1 MKRILTLFVMAL
13 MSWGFLSAQSD
24 PEVKTGPKINFQAVI
39 RHHDAVNDMDTLFH
53 DQTVTCTIWVAKMD
67 VGAYCAEIHHN
78 VPTDEN
84 GLLSLKIGE
93 GEPLPDYADRS
104 LLDVDWG
111 DWAVIFADI
120 DLGIDGEDPVSIN
133 VMVNAMPY
141 AIQAGIGPLTTE
153 MIVEYSKNVIDDE
166 GMTQILD
173 AIRANPNGLKDGLK
187 QWVIQY
193 MKDHPEIAKEI
204 VREYLAHFDAQNVQ
218 EAYDALNSNVQRPQ
232 LKNLLKQLIVANRP
246 LAKSMALWF
255 IETATNYDIQ
265 RTYET
270 IMDIPTSTKQA
281 AWDHVINYVTNPAN
295 RVVIYD
301 LGIYFVQNIS
311 AAEVGAAYNTLKVNN
326 PAVKND
332 FRDKLNYYIDLY
344 LQEHQQ
350 AANVD
355 ENGVKSA
362 VENYLQEHPRI
373 PLPDANDCE
382 INICTMKQ
390 QLDSVQ
396 H

>member
-24 PEVKTGPKINFQAVI
+24 PEVKVGPKINFQAVI

-120 DLGIDGEDPVSIN
+120 DLGIDGEEPVSIN

-332 FRDKLNYYIDLY
+332 FRDKLNYYIDQY
-344 LQEHQQ
+344 LDDNPQ

-355 ENGVKSA
+355 ADAVKSA

>member
-24 PEVKTGPKINFQAVI
+24 PEVKVGPKINFQAVI

-120 DLGIDGEDPVSIN
+120 DLGIDGEEPVSIN

-295 RVVIYD
+295 RVVI
-301 LGIYFVQNIS
+301 
-311 AAEVGAAYNTLKVNN
+311 
-326 PAVKND
+326 
-332 FRDKLNYYIDLY
+332 
-344 LQEHQQ
+344 
-350 AANVD
+350 
-355 ENGVKSA
+355 
-362 VENYLQEHPRI
+362 
-373 PLPDANDCE
+373 
-382 INICTMKQ
+382 
-390 QLDSVQ
+390 
-396 H
+396 